1 MRWSPRGAATRCRYR
16 LGRHGLT
23 VDHLDVT
30 DEAVGAVIRGY
41 TGEAGVWG
49 LATALGDLCAKVVR
63 RRAEEDTTPVEV
75 TPETVVDMLGAPMP
89 DAELAGRTERPGTVL
104 GLYLTAGGGRGVSSV
119 EASRMPGA
127 GALTLT
133 GRLGESMQESAR
145 LAMSW
150 LRAHSGR
157 YGLDPSFHRD
167 TDVASSR
174 DGLGAA
180 GRNLGRGRH
189 PRPFAD

>member
-1 MRWSPRGAATRCRYR
+1 MSGLFVLLSLGSTDWFWLAPQSDSSLFAPSIGWRFSSSSTGEVVAARGRHLLPLQ

-41 TGEAGVWG
+41 TREAGVWG

-63 RRAEEDTTPVEV
+63 RRAEGDTTPVEV
-75 TPETVVDMLGAPMP
+75 TPEIVVEMLGAPKR
-89 DAELAGRTERPGTVL
+89 DADLAGRT
-104 GLYLTAGGGRGVSSV
+104 GRVVRRG
-119 EASRMPGA
+119 EPMPGD

-133 GRLGESMQESAR
+133 GRPGESMQESAR
-145 LAMSW
+145 TAMSW
-150 LRAHSGR
+150 LRANASR

-167 TDVASSR
+167 
-174 DGLGAA
+174 
-180 GRNLGRGRH
+180 N
-189 PRPFAD
+189 